1 MKNILAFLIAEV
13 NIKEPYLSSKLGIG
27 YAAVGMGVLP
37 RPKTRS
43 AFGLGELAV
52 LVLCGVDK
60 GNVALVRFRLF
71 VKQVKNS
78 FRAGKSHYNRIELL
92 RKLINGHYKVL

>member
-1 MKNILAFLIAEV
+1 MKNILALLIGKV
-13 NIKEPYLSSKLGIG
+13 NVIKPDLAFKLGIG
-27 YAAVGMGVLP
+27 NAAVGMRVLP

-60 GNVALVRFRLF
+60 GNVALVRFRLL

-92 RKLINGHYKVL
+92 RKLVNGHYKAL